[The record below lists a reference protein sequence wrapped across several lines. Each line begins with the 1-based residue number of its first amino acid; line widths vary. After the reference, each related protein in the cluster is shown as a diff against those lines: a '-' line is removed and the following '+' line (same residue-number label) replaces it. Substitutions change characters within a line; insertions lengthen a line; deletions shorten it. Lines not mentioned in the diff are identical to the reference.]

1 MDEDEL
7 KLLKEHLLN
16 AVFHK
21 ESKRLVKELDAIQDK
36 HVIRHGCRAFL
47 LDGKP
52 IWNGDT
58 TAAKQKNK
66 KPIDA
71 DLLPDARR
79 IVSRINKMTI
89 DKQRVINFFGVLAQR
104 CRSLEDFRDMLP
116 DMVVERMEGHE
127 ITGIPRTREAGYA
140 FSSSPAK
147 SKLYQDGLDIM
158 FAYLVNELVF

>member
-21 ESKRLVKELDAIQDK
+21 EEKRLVKELGAIQDK
-36 HVIRHGCRAFL
+36 HAIRYGCRAFL

-52 IWNGDT
+52 VWNGDAA
-58 TAAKQKNK
+58 AAKQKAK

-71 DLLPDARR
+71 DLLPDARHL
-79 IVSRINKMTI
+79 VSRIHKLGI
-89 DKQRVINFFGVLAQR
+89 DKQRVINFFGILIQR
-104 CRSLEDFRDMLP
+104 CHSLEDFRDMLP
-116 DMVVERMEGHE
+116 DVVVERMEGHE
-127 ITGIPRTREAGYA
+127 ITGIPRTREPGYA
-140 FSSSPAK
+140 LTSSPSK